1 MTPEEKKETKR
12 LYDIEYRKLNKE
24 KIKKQK
30 EEWYKNNPDKV
41 IKQIER
47 NKDGK
52 KIADKNYAKKNKIK
66 LNQKKKEWAKANPEK
81 ITKAKTDYVKK
92 MMKTDV
98 LYKLKHYIRVSINQ
112 TFKKNGFTKKSRTHE
127 ILGCSYDDF
136 KTHIES
142 LFEPWM
148 NWGNRGN
155 WNGIPT
161 ELNTA
166 WDIDH
171 IIPTSTAMTE
181 EDVIRLNH
189 YTNLQPLCSYY
200 NRNIKKDKV

>member
-112 TFKKNGFTKKSRTHE
+112 TFKKNGFTKKSRTLE

-200 NRNIKKDKV
+200 NRNIKKNKV

>member
-1 MTPEEKKETKR
+1 MTPEEKKEAKR

-30 EEWYKNNPDKV
+30 EEWYKNNPDK
-41 IKQIER
+41 IIEQIER
-47 NKDGK
+47 NKENK

-66 LNQKKKEWAKANPEK
+66 LNQKKQEWAKANPEK

-92 MMKTDV
+92 MMKTDI

-127 ILGCSYDDF
+127 ILGCSYDEF

-148 NWGNRGN
+148 NWDNQGN

-200 NRNIKKDKV
+200 NRNIKKDKH